1 MAIRK
6 QLSPLSGQICETVN
20 SFGQGNFTFHIRQ
33 GKVREFRNLFFV
45 ALMLIY

>member
-20 SFGQGNFTFHIRQ
+20 SFGQGNFTF
-33 GKVREFRNLFFV
+33 VREKSGKFRNLFFV
-45 ALMLIY
+45 AVMLIC